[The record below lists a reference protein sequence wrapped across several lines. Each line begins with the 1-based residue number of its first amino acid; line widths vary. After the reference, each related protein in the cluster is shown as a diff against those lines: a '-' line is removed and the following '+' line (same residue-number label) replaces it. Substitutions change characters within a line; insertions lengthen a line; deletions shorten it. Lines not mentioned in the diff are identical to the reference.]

1 MTDGSKRVADENQN
15 QLTGEKRI
23 VDEAFGMVDEHLLE
37 ALRKRSKLHRLTS
50 FSGSAVRKP
59 NVCTWSC
66 LAFAC

>member
-37 ALRKRSKLHRLTS
+37 ALRKRIQT
-50 FSGSAVRKP
+50 A
-59 NVCTWSC
+59 
-66 LAFAC
+66 